1 MYWRSNSA
9 TASPFLTKLPGL
21 AASCRTRLNSPPADP
36 REVVPMAP
44 GPPEPPLSEFDVE
57 PRPSAPIEEEAL
69 DEEDDPRE
77 EACADELEELELTRL
92 VAERI
97 AEELRELDCA
107 PLELETVS
115 EPSAATVVEPPP
127 EELPLEV
134 PAAREATVVFELRE
148 ALNDRLSRP
157 KPDREPCN

>member
-1 MYWRSNSA
+1 M
-9 TASPFLTKLPGL
+9 
-21 AASCRTRLNSPPADP
+21 
-36 REVVPMAP
+36 
-44 GPPEPPLSEFDVE
+44 
-57 PRPSAPIEEEAL
+57 EEAL

-77 EACADELEELELTRL
+77 DDAADELEELELTRL

>member
-1 MYWRSNSA
+1 M
-9 TASPFLTKLPGL
+9 
-21 AASCRTRLNSPPADP
+21 
-36 REVVPMAP
+36 
-44 GPPEPPLSEFDVE
+44 E
-57 PRPSAPIEEEAL
+57 PRPSAPIVEEAL

-77 EACADELEELELTRL
+77 DADADELEELELTRL

-157 KPDREPCN
+157 NPDREPCNCGARSWEKCSAPVEPVRRKVLFSVPLMALADRISGACLAPFSCADAWRM